1 MNFIY
6 DILVNFK
13 YPLVDFYEWNE
24 KDDIVNI
31 KRIPIYKI
39 NTLDL
44 GKLKYH
50 KFKIDDVEVLK
61 NNTKIFNNK
70 KNYTS
75 TIYTDGIEAIAF
87 NFDINGICIGKSS
100 LLLDEE
106 AEIIEKSKY
115 MNEEKIKYKILKKD
129 KIYLFKTQKQID
141 VTNFIIKNIKDIK
154 DIDKLK
160 YIYYECMDNYNNVSK
175 DKLINTLISNW
186 DDKYYKIYDFFKSIP
201 MNKM

>member
-70 KNYTS
+70 KN
-75 TIYTDGIEAIAF
+75 
-87 NFDINGICIGKSS
+87 
-100 LLLDEE
+100 LQV
-106 AEIIEKSKY
+106 
-115 MNEEKIKYKILKKD
+115 
-129 KIYLFKTQKQID
+129 LFIRM
-141 VTNFIIKNIKDIK
+141 V
-154 DIDKLK
+154 
-160 YIYYECMDNYNNVSK
+160 
-175 DKLINTLISNW
+175 
-186 DDKYYKIYDFFKSIP
+186 
-201 MNKM
+201 